1 MVLLAKCRQTL
12 AELIRIRIELAVRVD
27 SIEWI
32 LAYISVF
39 FFSTDSLAI
48 VVLMKLFWP
57 FSGQPAGDFWPLIAD
72 ICSKA
77 LVFIILI
84 IFYWYAIC
92 KDYKKVQGFEIKK

>member
-1 MVLLAKCRQTL
+1 
-12 AELIRIRIELAVRVD
+12 
-27 SIEWI
+27 
-32 LAYISVF
+32 
-39 FFSTDSLAI
+39 
-48 VVLMKLFWP
+48 MKLFWP